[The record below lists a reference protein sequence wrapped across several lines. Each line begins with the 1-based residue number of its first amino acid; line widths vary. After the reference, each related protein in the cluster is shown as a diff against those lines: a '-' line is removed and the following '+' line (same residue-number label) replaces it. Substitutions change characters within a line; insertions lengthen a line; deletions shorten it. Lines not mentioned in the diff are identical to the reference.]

1 MRDSA
6 SRFVGVCVLHLGAR
20 RYGKNFLYLSY
31 LLFYIYPFCISIQFP
46 VSFHTAWQLVT
57 VTVTNDLPGPQN
69 WIKIQLEGL
78 FSSHCPAAGSLSLAV
93 WQIDWWSASQQL
105 KACPIPW
112 KYIFSVASWA
122 TPPACLDQGQLS
134 LPPTF
139 AKGGCLCGQL
149 LSGQQ
154 SQASSVCPQ
163 PLPREVDIRSSIH
176 SEFLQILENSLF
188 SSFTLTCSLSNPKTK
203 RDL

>member
-1 MRDSA
+1 M
-6 SRFVGVCVLHLGAR
+6 FVCCIWAPADVAKIFFTFH
-20 RYGKNFLYLSY
+20 
-31 LLFYIYPFCISIQFP
+31 IYYFIFTHFVFSIQFP

-93 WQIDWWSASQQL
+93 WQIDWWSSHQL
-105 KACPIPW
+105 RAYTIPEN
-112 KYIFSVASWA
+112 YIFSVASWA
-122 TPPACLDQGQLS
+122 TPPACLDQGLLS

-154 SQASSVCPQ
+154 SQASSVCLQ
-163 PLPREVDIRSSIH
+163 PLTREVDIRSSSH

-188 SSFTLTCSLSNPKTK
+188 SSFTFTCSLSNPNIK

>member
-1 MRDSA
+1 M
-6 SRFVGVCVLHLGAR
+6 FVCCIWAPADVAKIFFTFH
-20 RYGKNFLYLSY
+20 
-31 LLFYIYPFCISIQFP
+31 IYYFIFTHFVFSIQFP

-93 WQIDWWSASQQL
+93 WQIDWWSSHQL
-105 KACPIPW
+105 RAYTIPEN
-112 KYIFSVASWA
+112 YIFSVASWA
-122 TPPACLDQGQLS
+122 PPPVCLDQGLLS
-134 LPPTF
+134 LTPTF
-139 AKGGCLCGQL
+139 AKGGCLSGQL

-154 SQASSVCPQ
+154 SQASSVWHQ
-163 PLPREVDIRSSIH
+163 PLPREVVIRSSSH

-188 SSFTLTCSLSNPKTK
+188 SSFTFTCSLSNPNSK